1 MANPFQNLNIMDK
14 KDIFIICIKTLI
26 YALTAILAVLGVSA
40 MTSCSASRSVDVNG
54 RAVIVTTDTTFV
66 NHSSVIKFPKMK

>member
-1 MANPFQNLNIMDK
+1 MDK
-14 KDIFIICIKTLI
+14 KDIIVVCIKTLI

-54 RAVIVTTDTTFV
+54 RATIVTTDTTYI
-66 NHSSVIKFPKMK
+66 NHSSVIKFPKSK